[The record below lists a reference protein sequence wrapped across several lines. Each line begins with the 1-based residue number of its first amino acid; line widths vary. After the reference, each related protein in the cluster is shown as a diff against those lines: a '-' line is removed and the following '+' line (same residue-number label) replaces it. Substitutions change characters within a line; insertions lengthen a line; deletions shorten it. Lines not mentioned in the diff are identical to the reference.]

1 MTDAASAFEQMQL
14 VYNQYARDRFTTP
27 PPLDGKGSVK
37 AILYIQSFSPDDNI
51 TPELA
56 HKIAKA
62 FVRKTFGDDAQA
74 VIATHVDKRHIHSH
88 IILNSY
94 SISGQKFYANKES
107 LQRVRYYSDGV
118 CRAFGIEPNPNIT
131 GKGKGMKHNE
141 WEHIRNGTSWKQQ
154 IRDEIDK
161 LIPTVITLD
170 ELLQALEERGYEVKR
185 GKYISIRTPEQK
197 RFVRTKTLGEEY
209 TEDSLIIRILYRD
222 MGEGVEPL
230 DNYRSDLWDA
240 YDSVIGDVRVL
251 AYQSK
256 KIPRKQ
262 NITLPYSADN
272 DLDVYRLSAQL
283 NVINKY
289 HIGSISDLK
298 CRIKSL
304 KDEHEKYRIKVNEL
318 IDEHIK
324 LRNVLEQIKI
334 YHELSAKGEL
344 TSKEEVQLLLSKQT
358 MQQHGILTAGD
369 EIHLRNRAENLG
381 KRISTRKETLDKIK
395 KQYEVFKDIRDTY
408 YDDVSR
414 EGYIEGL
421 VEEERQ
427 RQEQLRKNKKPKR

>member
-1 MTDAASAFEQMQL
+1 MTDAVSAFEQMQL
-14 VYNQYARDRFTTP
+14 VYNQYAHDRFTTP

-37 AILYIQSFSPDDNI
+37 AIHYIQSFSPDDNI

-62 FVRKTFGDDAQA
+62 FVRKAFGDDAQA

-118 CRAFGIEPNPNIT
+118 CRAFGIEPSPNIT
-131 GKGKGMKHNE
+131 GKGRSMKHNE
-141 WEHIRNGTSWKQQ
+141 WEHKQNGTSWKQQ
-154 IRDEIDK
+154 IRDEIDR
-161 LIPTVITLD
+161 LIPTVTSLD
-170 ELLQALEERGYEVKR
+170 ELLQTLEERGYEVKR
-185 GKYISIRTPEQK
+185 GKYISIRAPEQE

-240 YDSVIGDVRVL
+240 YDSVIGNVRVL
-251 AYQSK
+251 AEQSK
-256 KIPRKQ
+256 KVPRKQ
-262 NITLPYSADN
+262 NILLPYSADN

-289 HIGSISDLK
+289 HIGSISELEV
-298 CRIKSL
+298 RIKKL
-304 KDEHEKYRIKVNEL
+304 KDEHEKYRTEVNEL

-344 TSKEEVQLLLSKQT
+344 TSKEEVQLLLAKQT
-358 MQQHGILTAGD
+358 MQRNGVLAAAD
-369 EIHLRNRAENLG
+369 EIRLRDRTENLG
-381 KRISTRKETLDKIK
+381 KRISTRKETLDKIR

-408 YDDVSR
+408 YNDVSKDD
-414 EGYIEGL
+414 YINRL

-427 RQEQLRKNKKPKR
+427 RQEELKKKKKPKR

>member
-14 VYNQYARDRFTTP
+14 VYTQYARDRFTTP
-27 PPLDGKGSVK
+27 PPLDWKGSVK
-37 AILYIQSFSPDDNI
+37 AIHYIQSFSPEDNV

-88 IILNSY
+88 ILLNSY

-107 LQRVRYYSDGV
+107 LQRVRYFSDGV
-118 CRAFGIEPNPNIT
+118 CRAFGIEPSPNIT

-141 WEHIRNGTSWKQQ
+141 WEHRKNGISWKQQ

-161 LIPTVITLD
+161 LIPTVITLE

-185 GKYISIRTPEQK
+185 GKYISVRAPEQE

-230 DNYRSDLWDA
+230 DNFHSDLWDA

-251 AYQSK
+251 AEQSK
-256 KIPRKQ
+256 KVPRKQ
-262 NITLPYSADN
+262 NISLPYSANN

-289 HIGSISDLK
+289 HINSISDLEH
-298 CRIKSL
+298 RIKSL
-304 KDEHEKYRIKVNEL
+304 KDEHEKYRNDVNEL
-318 IDEHIK
+318 IDEHIE

-334 YHELSAKGEL
+334 YHEFSAKGEL
-344 TSKEEVQLLLSKQT
+344 TSKEEVQLLLAKQT
-358 MQQHGILTAGD
+358 IERHEILSAAD
-369 EIHLRNRAENLG
+369 EIRLRNRAENLG
-381 KRISTRKETLDKIK
+381 KKIGTRKETLDKIK

-408 YDDVSR
+408 YEDVSR
-414 EGYIEGL
+414 EDYIESL

-427 RQEQLRKNKKPKR
+427 RQEEFKKKKKPKR

>member
-1 MTDAASAFEQMQL
+1 MTDAASAFQQMQL

-37 AILYIQSFSPDDNI
+37 AIHYIQSFSPEDNV

-62 FVRKTFGDDAQA
+62 FVRKALGDDAQA
-74 VIATHVDKRHIHSH
+74 VIVTHVDKRHIHSH

-107 LQRVRYYSDGV
+107 LKRVRYYSDGV

-141 WEHIRNGTSWKQQ
+141 WEHRKNGTSWKQQ
-154 IRDEIDK
+154 IRDEIDR

-185 GKYISIRTPEQK
+185 GKYISIRAPEQE

-222 MGEGVEPL
+222 MGDGVEQL
-230 DNYRSDLWDA
+230 DNYGSDLWEA
-240 YDSVIGDVRVL
+240 YDSVLGDVRIL
-251 AYQSK
+251 AEQQRK
-256 KIPRKQ
+256 VPRKQ
-262 NITLPYSADN
+262 NISLPYSADN

-289 HIGSISDLK
+289 HFGSISELEV
-298 CRIKSL
+298 RIRKL
-304 KDEHEKYRIKVNEL
+304 KDEHEQYRTEVNEL

-334 YHELSAKGEL
+334 YHELSAKGER
-344 TSKEEVQLLLSKQT
+344 TSKEEVQLLIAKQT
-358 MQQHGILTAGD
+358 IQQNEILTAAD
-369 EIHLRNRAENLG
+369 EIRLRNRAENLG
-381 KRISTRKETLDKIK
+381 KIISTRKETLDKIK

-408 YDDVSR
+408 YEDVSR
-414 EGYIEGL
+414 ENYISDLEK
-421 VEEERQ
+421 EERQ
-427 RQEQLRKNKKPKR
+427 QQEQLRKNKKPKR